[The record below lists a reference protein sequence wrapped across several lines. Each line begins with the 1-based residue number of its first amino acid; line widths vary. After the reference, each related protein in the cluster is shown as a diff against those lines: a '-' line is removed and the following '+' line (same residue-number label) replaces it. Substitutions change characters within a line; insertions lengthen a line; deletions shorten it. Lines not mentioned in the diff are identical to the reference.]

1 MPQKISSE
9 VRDSVIRD
17 WLSGKPRD
25 TIAHDNM
32 ISTGAVTYIINEW
45 RNVYDSD
52 AVRQLGINFRKLE
65 TAVCYWF

>member
-1 MPQKISSE
+1 MPQARE

-32 ISTGAVTYIINEW
+32 ISTGAVTYRIKEIVFVLLLFPSRDNYS
-45 RNVYDSD
+45 R
-52 AVRQLGINFRKLE
+52 
-65 TAVCYWF
+65 